1 MTAPYAAIA
10 IPLYLNSVSGM
21 KYRTLSCM
29 ECGRDFLERDGD
41 ILYRTNDDSLPNK
54 VVMQQA
60 ATVAKCGDCQQ
71 TYAVYLSIEMR
82 YEQGGVPLYLQPQSL
97 YLAIEPA
104 KKLRDIYCLECG
116 KKFHTISDRIGL
128 VSDNRLPM
136 ELMDPG
142 KAGPIE
148 ARCGFNK
155 CSQTWALMV

>member
-1 MTAPYAAIA
+1 MSSPYYSIA

-41 ILYRTNDDSLPNK
+41 TIYRTSDDSRPEQAVLNATATE
-54 VVMQQA
+54 VRCGNCDQQ
-60 ATVAKCGDCQQ
+60 
-71 TYAVYLSIEMR
+71 YAVYLSIEMR

-104 KKLRDIYCLECG
+104 KKLRDIHCLECG
-116 KKFHTISDRIGL
+116 KTFHTISDRIGL